1 MFTLGFAK
9 KNVYLNEC
17 KNFKPKSLKTSYGT
31 YIPNPLK
38 QRGLIKSSRSQERIN
53 MQTNMPKGQ
62 NQMLKPY
69 ANNLVISKW
78 NELH

>member
-1 MFTLGFAK
+1 MFTLGFVK

-38 QRGLIKSSRSQERIN
+38 QRD
-53 MQTNMPKGQ
+53 
-62 NQMLKPY
+62 
-69 ANNLVISKW
+69 
-78 NELH
+78 